1 MFKQFMQLISA
12 ALVFISLFSV
22 ALVLTLATPDE
33 ASVLK
38 LVAGASISLAA
49 LFHFWYK

>member
-12 ALVFISLFSV
+12 LLVFISLFSIC
-22 ALVLTLATPDE
+22 LVLTLATPAE
-33 ASVLK
+33 AQVLK
-38 LVAGASISLAA
+38 LVAGASAALAI